1 MEVKQVSRNVDI
13 EDVEKSYIL
22 KLIIKGTDE
31 FNLTLPLMMYFY
43 SVVDG
48 EINTE
53 INPSLSHGLAEL
65 NAKLIK
71 NFRKDN
77 DEGVLSL
84 IINTNNGAREVNIEI
99 NEEYL
104 YFDS

>member
-1 MEVKQVSRNVDI
+1 
-13 EDVEKSYIL
+13 
-22 KLIIKGTDE
+22 
-31 FNLTLPLMMYFY
+31 MMYFN
-43 SVVDG
+43 SVVNG

-71 NFRKDN
+71 NFRQDN

-84 IINTNNGAREVNIEI
+84 IVNTNNGARQVNIEI
-99 NEEYL
+99 NEDCL